1 MADEDPADSVDL
13 ENPDQVTVG
22 VTRGEYDLE
31 IGSTD
36 YPTRADVSVHS
47 EEEGVVLTVDAMVAD
62 HVRGYADVEL
72 TLEEA
77 TELRDVLDEAIE
89 QLDDE

>member
-1 MADEDPADSVDL
+1 MADEDPMDSVDL

-47 EEEGVVLTVDAMVAD
+47 EEDGVALTVDAMVAD
-62 HVRGYADVEL
+62 HVRGYADAQL

-77 TELRDVLDEAIE
+77 TELRAVLDGAIE
-89 QLDDE
+89 QLADE

>member
-1 MADEDPADSVDL
+1 MADEDPAASVDL

-36 YPTRADVSVHS
+36 YPTRADVSVNTA
-47 EEEGVVLTVDAMVAD
+47 EEGVVLTLDAMVAD
-62 HVRGYADVEL
+62 HVRGYADVEM

-77 TELRDVLDEAIE
+77 TELREVLDEAIE
-89 QLDDE
+89 QLADE